1 MSTYSLTLREE
12 KGSRLTISEMD
23 NNFKYLEDLSRVE
36 TNSLQI
42 YGMTFSA
49 SDYINAASSGVGLIV
64 FTFPNNGKYIQ
75 IDNVILQKINNIGY
89 IAPYTFQGNIN
100 MFHSS
105 DGSTPEESLLGF
117 SSDYNVMDII
127 TQITGINSFI
137 FNSGYYVL
145 APWDGG
151 QIGFIPQGNWA
162 YLEFLNTPVDT
173 EFKNGELISSSNG
186 GTASIWFQ
194 EGDAGAMKG
203 IYIYDMIDDNGDPT
217 NGQFFVGSDI
227 VGELSGGTAS
237 IDNAT
242 DYNEGEGDFK
252 LIISYR
258 EYEV

>member
-1 MSTYSLTLREE
+1 MKNERQNIFDLKYGNLRGQKEDGTIVDFLNTESPSDLKIYS
-12 KGSRLTISEMD
+12 I
-23 NNFKYLEDLSRVE
+23 
-36 TNSLQI
+36 
-42 YGMTFSA
+42 TFSA
-49 SDYINAASSGVGLIV
+49 ADYISAASQGVGLIV
-64 FTFPNNGKYIQ
+64 FDFPNNGKYIQ
-75 IDNVILQKINNIGY
+75 IDNAILQKINSVGY
-89 IAPYTFQGNIN
+89 IAPSTFQGSINI
-100 MFHSS
+100 FHSS

-145 APWDGG
+145 APWSGG
-151 QIGFIPQGNWA
+151 QIEFIPQGNWA
-162 YLEFLNTPVDT
+162 YLGFLNAPVDT

-194 EGDAGAMKG
+194 EGEAGTMYG
-203 IYIYDMIDDNGDPT
+203 IYIYDMIDNNGDPT

-227 VGELSGGTAS
+227 VGEISGGTAS
-237 IDNAT
+237 IDTAT